1 MPQVL
6 RDTSLNPGIVNQD
19 SSIFDYPNLKA
30 PSILGFQVN
39 PSQPLP
45 DRTST
50 ATGLLFPDLLLI
62 RRLAAFPEEIWNLTP
77 DSLLVRLM
85 SVFLGPAGAGQLRQ
99 RQQVARLQ
107 GAISGTHF

>member
-62 RRLAAFPEEIWNLTP
+62 RRWPP
-77 DSLLVRLM
+77 SPR
-85 SVFLGPAGAGQLRQ
+85 R
-99 RQQVARLQ
+99 
-107 GAISGTHF
+107 SGTSPRTRCWCGSCRC